1 MYDVNDILA
10 RLQNGENADAI
21 AQEFADAL
29 NDAIQ
34 KRNEEKAADRKADKV
49 ATLTYILDEIIE
61 FVEEFYPELIVD
73 EDLEVAPE
81 DVENIIEVLDVY
93 APKFKE
99 LNAALAHLEPLA
111 SNPSPSLK
119 QEVPVPV
126 SLKINTDPINTFL
139 KQHGLL

>member
-34 KRNEEKAADRKADKV
+34 KRNEEKAAADRKADKV

-73 EDLEVAPE
+73 EDLEVTPE
-81 DVENIIEVLDVY
+81 DVERIIEVLDVY

-99 LNAALAHLEPLA
+99 LNAALAHLEPLPN
-111 SNPSPSLK
+111 NPSPSLK
-119 QEVPVPV
+119 KELPV
-126 SLKINTDPINTFL
+126 SFTINTDPINTFL

>member
-29 NDAIQ
+29 NGAIQ
-34 KRNEEKAADRKADKV
+34 KRNEEKAAADRKAEKV
-49 ATLTYILDEIIE
+49 ETLICILDNIID

-73 EDLEVAPE
+73 EDIEVTPE
-81 DVENIIEVLDVY
+81 DVERIIEVLDVY

-99 LNAALAHLEPLA
+99 MNAALANLETLTSKPPHA
-111 SNPSPSLK
+111 LK
-119 QEVPVPV
+119 KELPV
-126 SLKINTDPINTFL
+126 SFTIDTDPINTFL

>member
-10 RLQNGENADAI
+10 RLQNGENADEI

-29 NDAIQ
+29 NGAIQ
-34 KRNEEKAADRKADKV
+34 KRNEEKAAADRKADKV
-49 ATLTYILDEIIE
+49 ATLTCILDDIIE

-73 EDLEVAPE
+73 EDIEVTPE

-99 LNAALAHLEPLA
+99 LNAALAHLEPLP
-111 SNPSPSLK
+111 SKPSTPSPK
-119 QEVPVPV
+119 KAIPV
-126 SLKINTDPINTFL
+126 SFTIDTDPINTFL

>member
-34 KRNEEKAADRKADKV
+34 KRNEEKAAADRKADKV

-73 EDLEVAPE
+73 EDIEVTPE

-93 APKFKE
+93 VPKFKE

-111 SNPSPSLK
+111 NDPSPSLK
-119 QEVPVPV
+119 KELPV
-126 SLKINTDPINTFL
+126 SFTINTDPINTFL

>member
-34 KRNEEKAADRKADKV
+34 KRNEEKAAADRKADKV

-73 EDLEVAPE
+73 EDIEVTPE
-81 DVENIIEVLDVY
+81 DVENVIEVLDVY
-93 APKFKE
+93 TPKFKE
-99 LNAALAHLEPLA
+99 LKESLANLEA
-111 SNPSPSLK
+111 STSKSSPSPK
-119 QEVPVPV
+119 KAIPV
-126 SLKINTDPINTFL
+126 SFTIDTDPINNFL

>member
-29 NDAIQ
+29 NGAIQ
-34 KRNEEKAADRKADKV
+34 KRNEEKAAADRQADKV
-49 ATLTYILDEIIE
+49 AALTYILEDIIE
-61 FVEEFYPELIVD
+61 FVTEFYPELIVD
-73 EDLEVAPE
+73 EDLEVTPE
-81 DVENIIEVLDVY
+81 EIEHVIEVLDVY

-99 LNAALAHLEPLA
+99 LNAALAHLEPL
-111 SNPSPSLK
+111 PSKPSHALK
-119 QEVPVPV
+119 KELPV
-126 SLKINTDPINTFL
+126 SFTIDTDPINTFL

>member
-29 NDAIQ
+29 NGAIQ
-34 KRNEEKAADRKADKV
+34 KRNEEKAAADRKADKV

-73 EDLEVAPE
+73 EDIEVTPE
-81 DVENIIEVLDVY
+81 DVERIIEVLDVY

-99 LNAALAHLEPLA
+99 LNAALANYETLT
-111 SNPSPSLK
+111 SKPSPAPK
-119 QEVPVPV
+119 KAIPV
-126 SLKINTDPINTFL
+126 SFTIDTDPINTFL
-139 KQHGLL
+139 KQHGLM

>member
-29 NDAIQ
+29 NGAIQ
-34 KRNEEKAADRKADKV
+34 KRNEEKAAADRKADKV
-49 ATLTYILDEIIE
+49 ATLTYILDEVIE

-73 EDLEVAPE
+73 EDLEVTPE
-81 DVENIIEVLDVY
+81 DVENVIEVLDVY

-99 LNAALAHLEPLA
+99 LNAALANLESLA
-111 SNPSPSLK
+111 SKPSPSLK
-119 QEVPVPV
+119 KELPV
-126 SLKINTDPINTFL
+126 SFKIDTDPINTFL

>member
-34 KRNEEKAADRKADKV
+34 KRNEEKAAADRKANKV

-73 EDLEVAPE
+73 EDLEVTPE
-81 DVENIIEVLDVY
+81 DVERIIEVLDVY

-99 LNAALAHLEPLA
+99 LSAALAHLEPLP
-111 SNPSPSLK
+111 SKPSTPSPK
-119 QEVPVPV
+119 KAIPV
-126 SLKINTDPINTFL
+126 SFTIDTDPINTFL

>member
-29 NDAIQ
+29 NSAIQ
-34 KRNEEKAADRKADKV
+34 KRNEEKADRKAEKV
-49 ATLTYILDEIIE
+49 ETLICILDDIID

-73 EDLEVAPE
+73 EDIEVTPE
-81 DVENIIEVLDVY
+81 DVERIIEVLDVY

-99 LNAALAHLEPLA
+99 MNAALANLEA
-111 SNPSPSLK
+111 STSKPSHALK
-119 QEVPVPV
+119 KELPV
-126 SLKINTDPINTFL
+126 SFKIDTDPINNFL

>member
-34 KRNEEKAADRKADKV
+34 KRNEEKAAADRQADKV

-73 EDLEVAPE
+73 EDIEVTPE
-81 DVENIIEVLDVY
+81 DVERIIEVLDVY

-99 LNAALAHLEPLA
+99 LNAALANFEA
-111 SNPSPSLK
+111 STSKPSPAPK
-119 QEVPVPV
+119 KAIPV
-126 SLKINTDPINTFL
+126 SFTIDTDPINTFL
-139 KQHGLL
+139 KQHGLM

>member
-21 AQEFADAL
+21 AQEFADVL

-34 KRNEEKAADRKADKV
+34 KRNEEKAAADRKANKV

-73 EDLEVAPE
+73 EDLEVTPE
-81 DVENIIEVLDVY
+81 DVERIIEVLDVY

-99 LNAALAHLEPLA
+99 LNAALAHLEPLP
-111 SNPSPSLK
+111 SKPSTPSPK
-119 QEVPVPV
+119 KAIPV
-126 SLKINTDPINTFL
+126 SFTIDTDPINTFL

>member
-29 NDAIQ
+29 NGAIQ
-34 KRNEEKAADRKADKV
+34 KRNEEKAAADRKAEKV
-49 ATLTYILDEIIE
+49 ETLICILDDIID

-73 EDLEVAPE
+73 EDIEVTPE
-81 DVENIIEVLDVY
+81 DVERIIEVLDVY

-99 LNAALAHLEPLA
+99 MNAALATLEPLT
-111 SNPSPSLK
+111 SKPSHALK
-119 QEVPVPV
+119 KEPPV
-126 SLKINTDPINTFL
+126 SFTIDTDPINTFL

>member
-29 NDAIQ
+29 NGAIQ
-34 KRNEEKAADRKADKV
+34 KRNEEKAAADRKAEKV
-49 ATLTYILDEIIE
+49 ETLTYILENIVE
-61 FVEEFYPELIVD
+61 FVTEFYPELIVD
-73 EDLEVAPE
+73 DDLEVTPE
-81 DVENIIEVLDVY
+81 DVERIIEVLDVY

-99 LNAALAHLEPLA
+99 LKAALANFEA
-111 SNPSPSLK
+111 STSKPSHALK
-119 QEVPVPV
+119 KELPV
-126 SLKINTDPINTFL
+126 SFTIDTDPINTFL

>member
-34 KRNEEKAADRKADKV
+34 KRNEEKAAADRKADKV
-49 ATLTYILDEIIE
+49 ATLTCILDEIIE

-73 EDLEVAPE
+73 EDLEVTPE
-81 DVENIIEVLDVY
+81 DVERIIEVLDVY

-99 LNAALAHLEPLA
+99 LSAALANLEA
-111 SNPSPSLK
+111 STSKPSPAPK
-119 QEVPVPV
+119 KAIPV
-126 SLKINTDPINTFL
+126 SFTIDTDPINTFL

>member
-29 NDAIQ
+29 NGAIQ
-34 KRNEEKAADRKADKV
+34 KRNEEKAAADRKAEKIE
-49 ATLTYILDEIIE
+49 TLICILDDVID

-73 EDLEVAPE
+73 EDIEVTPE
-81 DVENIIEVLDVY
+81 DVERIIEVLDVY

-99 LNAALAHLEPLA
+99 LNAALAHLEPL
-111 SNPSPSLK
+111 PSKPSHALK
-119 QEVPVPV
+119 KELPV
-126 SLKINTDPINTFL
+126 SFTIDTDPINTFL
-139 KQHGLL
+139 KQHDLL

>member
-34 KRNEEKAADRKADKV
+34 KRNEEKAAADRKANKV

-73 EDLEVAPE
+73 EDLEVTPE
-81 DVENIIEVLDVY
+81 DVERIIEVLDVY

-99 LNAALAHLEPLA
+99 LNAALANLEA
-111 SNPSPSLK
+111 STSKPSPAPK
-119 QEVPVPV
+119 KAIPV
-126 SLKINTDPINTFL
+126 SFTIDTDPINTFL

>member
-34 KRNEEKAADRKADKV
+34 KRNEEKAAADRKADKV
-49 ATLTYILDEIIE
+49 ATLTCILDEIIE

-73 EDLEVAPE
+73 EDLEVTPE
-81 DVENIIEVLDVY
+81 DVERIIEVLDVY

-99 LNAALAHLEPLA
+99 LNAALANFEA
-111 SNPSPSLK
+111 STSKPSHALK
-119 QEVPVPV
+119 KELPV
-126 SLKINTDPINTFL
+126 SFTIDTDPINTFL

>member
-1 MYDVNDILA
+1 MYNVNDILA

-21 AQEFADAL
+21 AQEFADVL

-34 KRNEEKAADRKADKV
+34 KRNEEKAAADRKANKV

-73 EDLEVAPE
+73 EDLEVTPE
-81 DVENIIEVLDVY
+81 DVERIIEVLDVY

-99 LNAALAHLEPLA
+99 LNAALAHLEPLP
-111 SNPSPSLK
+111 SKPSTPSPK
-119 QEVPVPV
+119 KAIPV
-126 SLKINTDPINTFL
+126 SFTIDTDPINTFL

>member
-29 NDAIQ
+29 NGAIQ
-34 KRNEEKAADRKADKV
+34 KRNEEKAAADRKAEKV
-49 ATLTYILDEIIE
+49 ETLICILDDIID

-73 EDLEVAPE
+73 DDLEVTPE
-81 DVENIIEVLDVY
+81 DVERIIEVLDVY

-99 LNAALAHLEPLA
+99 MKAALANFEA
-111 SNPSPSLK
+111 STSKPSHALK
-119 QEVPVPV
+119 KELPV
-126 SLKINTDPINTFL
+126 SFTIDTDPINTFL

>member
-34 KRNEEKAADRKADKV
+34 KRNEEKAAADRKADMV
-49 ATLTYILDEIIE
+49 ATLTCILDEVIE
-61 FVEEFYPELIVD
+61 VVEEFYPDLIVD
-73 EDLEVAPE
+73 EDLEVTPE
-81 DVENIIEVLDVY
+81 DVERIIEVLDVY

-99 LNAALAHLEPLA
+99 LSAALANLEA
-111 SNPSPSLK
+111 STSKPSPAPK
-119 QEVPVPV
+119 KAIPV
-126 SLKINTDPINTFL
+126 SFTIDTDPINNFL